1 MRVVLDF
8 EVPNSSLFTWLNT
21 GKFIANRIVDTV
33 AKTIQLNVCGILKAA
48 LPDARIQIKDPVN
61 VPNQTWE
68 CFQLTGGQGAS
79 VFTEN
84 AMLGTSISIGA
95 SKRKR
100 QYYSH
105 HWRHDEW
112 TRSGQDFQRRCG
124 LSTLRIGREV
134 TLIGSA
140 VSALLLSGCSNND
153 GYGNPV
159 VNPPIEV
166 TKNEVIS
173 NGEAWTEAGK
183 VYRVTCRLFD

>member
-8 EVPNSSLFTWLNT
+8 EVPNSSLFAWLNT

-95 SKRKR
+95 SKR
-100 QYYSH
+100 
-105 HWRHDEW
+105 
-112 TRSGQDFQRRCG
+112 RSGNIIPITG
-124 LSTLRIGREV
+124 GTMSGRV
-134 TLIGSA
+134 VGKIFNGGA
-140 VSALLLSGCSNND
+140 DYQLSGLD
-153 GYGNPV
+153 
-159 VNPPIEV
+159 
-166 TKNEVIS
+166 
-173 NGEAWTEAGK
+173 A
-183 VYRVTCRLFD
+183 R